1 MGMASSGCLERCFG
15 PRWWSRWLAAA
26 GCQRIE
32 ALGIFFLDA
41 GASWASSRPGG
52 DTLFAGR
59 LSEKTLP
66 SPGAPLPACLYVYP
80 DPVHLLRGDATN
92 KLGPGQ
98 YFSRMLALPR
108 HPPGWGGVA
117 PCAHR
122 HPRFVV
128 WEPLVGITYLREQ
141 HSPSP
146 STSAAH
152 CARNLRWICSSA
164 PSAPA
169 VLGVDHS
176 RTTIITCTRR
186 HRISYE
192 SYEYDTIGY

>member
-66 SPGAPLPACLYVYP
+66 CPGAPLPACLYVYP

-128 WEPLVGITYLREQ
+128 WEPLVGITCLCVYSLEFTPHIYPAHVLRFTF
-141 HSPSP
+141 P
-146 STSAAH
+146 
-152 CARNLRWICSSA
+152 
-164 PSAPA
+164 
-169 VLGVDHS
+169 
-176 RTTIITCTRR
+176 RTFALL
-186 HRISYE
+186 
-192 SYEYDTIGY
+192 